1 MTGPKIYTPEE
12 IEANWARHRAQRQ
25 KTQAPPPR
33 TRNVQQVLDLG
44 NLTVLHFQGR
54 QYGVPSVPYKV
65 GLEFVRVAEE
75 VTAFQKITRTNRAEY
90 EALLTDIA
98 RLIWRNCY
106 PLRGRWLKRLGLLR
120 NPFLGATEA
129 DLGEVIRFFD
139 KCRTRSSVLFQTT
152 TTPSGQRT
160 A

>member
-1 MTGPKIYTPEE
+1 MSGIRLVPPEV
-12 IEANWARHRAQRQ
+12 IEANWARHRAQQR
-25 KTQAPPPR
+25 KTQGPAPKS
-33 TRNVQQVLDLG
+33 RNVQEVLDIGSL
-44 NLTVLHFQGR
+44 LVLHFQGR
-54 QYGVPSVPYKV
+54 QYGVPPVPYRV

-75 VTAFQKITRTNRAEY
+75 VTEFQKLTRANRSQY
-90 EALLTDIA
+90 QDLLTDIA

-106 PLRGRWLKRLGLLR
+106 PLRGRWLRRLGLMR

-139 KCRTRSSVLFQTT
+139 KCRTRSSVLFQSPTN
-152 TTPSGQRT
+152 PPGRRT

>member
-12 IEANWARHRAQRQ
+12 IDANWARHRAQHRA
-25 KTQAPPPR
+25 TQAPPPR

-75 VTAFQKITRTNRAEY
+75 VTEFQKLTRANRSEY

-106 PLRGRWLKRLGLLR
+106 PLGRRWMKRLGLLR

-139 KCRTRSSVLFQTT
+139 KCRTRSSVLFQPATD
-152 TTPSGQRT
+152 PPGRRT